1 MGAQTR
7 AGRCD
12 VARIVVRVSTDEDRD
27 RLAEQLVRLPV
38 HELVDVMR
46 RVLPH
51 YTKER
56 YGCHERLILA
66 TAYRC
71 EEAPETVLNL
81 VAWPDRDYYDG
92 GLGPDQGLSEAGP
105 CSTCE
110 IDVSSN
116 AKRGYCP
123 ACGTTLDMT

>member
-1 MGAQTR
+1 MT
-7 AGRCD
+7 
-12 VARIVVRVSTDEDRD
+12 TDEDRD
-27 RLAEQLVRLPV
+27 RLAEQLVGLPV
-38 HELVDVMR
+38 YELVDVMR

-51 YTKER
+51 YTDER
-56 YGCHERLILA
+56 YGCQERLILA
-66 TAYRC
+66 TSYRC
-71 EEAPETVLNL
+71 DEAPDTVLSL

-92 GLGPDQGLSEAGP
+92 GLGPDQGLWEGGP

-123 ACGTTLDMT
+123 ACDTRLGMT